1 MISAEF
7 SRSLDCIHQSHR
19 PKRASYLLLAPEI
32 KTRFKTV
39 TTNYLLSKVTF
50 LSLNEI
56 APNLT

>member
-7 SRSLDCIHQSHR
+7 SALSCIHQSHR

-32 KTRFKTV
+32 KTRFNRHNK
-39 TTNYLLSKVTF
+39 LSIVEGHL